1 MGRPNGSC
9 NNETARHRE
18 MTLARAYGSL
28 RATVYAVR
36 QQAQDTIDTVPP
48 SFQPRFAWYLENLD
62 QAFEAMNRQ
71 KPDFDEYKLSATE
84 RDLRTLA
91 HELELE
97 LELDEK

>member
-36 QQAQDTIDTVPP
+36 QQAQDTIETVPL

-71 KPDFDEYKLSATE
+71 KPDFEKPT
-84 RDLRTLA
+84 RDQAELRSLA
-91 HELELE
+91 SE
-97 LELDEK
+97 LELDSK